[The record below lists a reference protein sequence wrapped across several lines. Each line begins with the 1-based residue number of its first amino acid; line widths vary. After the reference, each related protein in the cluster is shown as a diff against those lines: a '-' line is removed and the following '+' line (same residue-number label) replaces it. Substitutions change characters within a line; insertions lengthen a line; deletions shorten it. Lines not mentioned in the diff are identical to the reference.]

1 MSSDDILYLDPDHE
15 NALMSNGTQPENN
28 GTEKSKEASQVPYSM
43 DTSRETTGRPLGTST
58 DDVCPQKKA
67 IKPPMPPTKET
78 KPTAPE
84 VESEKEDCPTKRVCK
99 ILLHSFN
106 ALIYRSMVGHDFN
119 FIIWTLPYY
128 IA

>member
-1 MSSDDILYLDPDHE
+1 MSSDDILDLDLDYE

-28 GTEKSKEASQVPYSM
+28 GTETSKEGPQLPYSM

-58 DDVCPQKKA
+58 DDVCPQKKV

-78 KPTAPE
+78 VPTPPT
-84 VESEKEDCPTKRVCK
+84 STEKEDCPTKRVCK
-99 ILLHSFN
+99 IPLHSFN
-106 ALIYRSMVGHDFN
+106 APIHRSVIGHDFN
-119 FIIWTLPYY
+119 VMIWTLTYY